1 MVSGFALI
9 PEGAVLYFIG
19 TLLMAR
25 AAVFG
30 HRADKHDSSFL
41 LINLISISVVVFLA
55 VGIGM
60 MIVGAAGIEGFMTW
74 VVLAIVPVLMA
85 VSAKVSWKLLGPSDA
100 APKPAPAV

>member
-19 TLLMAR
+19 TLLMSR

-30 HRADKHDSSFL
+30 HRVDKHESSFL
-41 LINLISISVVVFLA
+41 LINLISISVVVLLA

-60 MIVGAAGIEGFMTW
+60 MVVGAAGIEGLLTW
-74 VVLAIVPVLMA
+74 VVLAAVPVLM
-85 VSAKVSWKLLGPSDA
+85 VISAKVSWGLLGPKDA
-100 APKPAPAV
+100 TPTVAHST

>member
-19 TLLMAR
+19 TLLLAR

-30 HRADKHDSSFL
+30 HRKDKHDSSFL
-41 LINLISISVVVFLA
+41 LINLISISVVVLLA

-60 MIVGAAGIEGFMTW
+60 MVIGAAGIDGFMTW
-74 VVLAIVPVLMA
+74 VMLAAVPVLMV
-85 VSAKVSWKLLGPSDA
+85 VSAKVSWGLLGPKDA
-100 APKPAPAV
+100 TPQVAQAT

>member
-19 TLLMAR
+19 TLLLAR

-30 HRADKHDSSFL
+30 HREDKHDSSFL
-41 LINLISISVVVFLA
+41 VINLISISVVVLLA

-60 MIVGAAGIEGFMTW
+60 MVVGAAGIEGFMTW
-74 VVLAIVPVLMA
+74 VVLAAIPVLMA
-85 VSAKVSWKLLGPSDA
+85 ISAKVSWGLLGPKD
-100 APKPAPAV
+100 PAPQVAHQT

>member
-9 PEGAVLYFIG
+9 PEGAVIYFIG
-19 TLLMAR
+19 TLLLSR

-30 HRADKHDSSFL
+30 HRVDKHDSSFL

-60 MIVGAAGIEGFMTW
+60 MVVGAAGIEGAFTW
-74 VVLAIVPVLMA
+74 VLLAAIPVLM
-85 VSAKVSWKLLGPSDA
+85 VISAKVSWGLLGPKDA
-100 APKPAPAV
+100 APKVASAT